1 MEIQS
6 PAPQGTERDGGLSDI
21 LALALS
27 RSGDQPKG
35 CDTAAYLAELDD
47 LDVPPEQKIEFIHR
61 LWVLIE
67 TLVRIQ
73 FRLDPVS
80 DALRAQDYDRA
91 TMPSDVV
98 ESGHS
103 LNSEFDAVRGE
114 GR

>member
-6 PAPQGTERDGGLSDI
+6 PSPQGQETDGRLSDI
-21 LALALS
+21 LAFALS
-27 RSGDQPKG
+27 QSGDQPAG
-35 CDTAAYLAELDD
+35 CDTAAYLTELDG

-80 DALRAQDYDRA
+80 DALRAQDYARA
-91 TMPSDVV
+91 TMPPDVV